1 MCKFIIHDDM
11 DGIVAGLIFKN
22 FNPEFQFNGV
32 YDLSTFY
39 LNERLGR
46 NDVGVDLDINHIKCY
61 GHHISPLE
69 NNLSENPNKIFL
81 NDFYDEYFEK
91 CPLNAALILAHNY
104 NMPITNLRQIALL
117 VYCDGF
123 NHYFKKYTPNCKKWL
138 ERFNMQYITEAL
150 EQHEEEIQNII
161 DNEITPIYN
170 KTNHYVKLKI
180 KIEDNKLQN
189 KEVIKEFC
197 KYVIEVL
204 NLDADF
210 SIYDIDYCIE
220 SKYIVKT
227 LPINNKEEYLKLT
240 SRMNK
245 LSNKIV
251 SAAMTTRK
259 QMNITMI
266 EDCYLY

>member
-11 DGIVAGLIFKN
+11 DGIVSGLIFQHYNKDYK
-22 FNPEFQFNGV
+22 FNGV

-61 GHHISPLE
+61 GHHICPIE
-69 NNLSENPNKIFL
+69 NPLSENPNKIFL
-81 NDFYDEYFEK
+81 NDFYDNYFEK
-91 CPLNAALILAHNY
+91 CPFNAALILASKY
-104 NMPITNLRQIALL
+104 NMPITNLRQITLL

-123 NHYFKKYTPNCKKWL
+123 NHYFKKYTDNCKKWL

-161 DNEITPIYN
+161 DTEITPIYN
-170 KTNHYVKLKI
+170 KTNHYVKFKI
-180 KIEDNKLQN
+180 KIENNELQN
-189 KEVIKEFC
+189 KEVIKDFC

-210 SIYDIDYCIE
+210 SIYDIDYKIE
-220 SKYIVKT
+220 NNYITKT
-227 LPINNKEEYLKLT
+227 LPITNKEDYFILT
-240 SRMNK
+240 KRINI
-245 LSNKIV
+245 LSSKVV

-259 QMNITMI
+259 QINITLT
-266 EDCYLY
+266 EDCCLY